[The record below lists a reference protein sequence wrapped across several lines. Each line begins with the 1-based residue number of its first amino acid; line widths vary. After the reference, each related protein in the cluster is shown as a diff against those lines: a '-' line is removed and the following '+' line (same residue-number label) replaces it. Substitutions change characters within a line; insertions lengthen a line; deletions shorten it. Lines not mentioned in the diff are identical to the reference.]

1 MLLPCTR
8 SQKNTNIWCN
18 TYTNL
23 PLTYLKCLSEI
34 CLTSLIALF
43 WNFPLMIWNFP
54 LLFSHS
60 KCQIWM
66 STLITIIIYGVMF
79 IKFIDIDLTLLIFWN
94 WNSQSNQSSF
104 HNLTNIPSW
113 LWFLNLLRIGEKQN
127 KGWSCVEKEVE
138 AKLSILY
145 IKNYLEQL
153 KDFAVFII

>member
-1 MLLPCTR
+1 MEL
-8 SQKNTNIWCN
+8 
-18 TYTNL
+18 
-23 PLTYLKCLSEI
+23 
-34 CLTSLIALF
+34 
-43 WNFPLMIWNFP
+43 
-54 LLFSHS
+54 
-60 KCQIWM
+60 
-66 STLITIIIYGVMF
+66 F

-94 WNSQSNQSSF
+94 WNSQSNQSSL

-127 KGWSCVEKEVE
+127 KGWSCVDKEVE